1 MNSALGVVDVAR
13 VVGDHADGG
22 AALMDVAEE
31 IHDRVAIFGVEVS
44 GGLIGKENHGVAN
57 ESACDGDA
65 LLLTAG
71 ELGRVMLGAV
81 GHFDAFEGALDFFLP
96 FGGGHAAIRE
106 GQFDVFINSKVADQV
121 ERLKN
126 KADFTI
132 ANSGSFRGGDL

>member
-1 MNSALGVVDVAR
+1 MDGALGVVGVSR

-22 AALMDVAEE
+22 TALMDVAEK

-44 GGLIGKENHGVAN
+44 GGLIGKENHGVAD

-71 ELGRVMLGAV
+71 ELGGIMLGAV
-81 GHFDAFEGALDFFLP
+81 GHFHAFQGVLYFFLP

-106 GQFDVFINSKVADQV
+106 VRFDVVVQ
-121 ERLKN
+121 
-126 KADFTI
+126 
-132 ANSGSFRGGDL
+132 